1 MLPTEI
7 PSRAIRLEI
16 DSAVADLS
24 GVVKVGNYLL
34 LGNDEGHR
42 LLVCR
47 PGEATD
53 TWVVAHSL
61 EISAAKDETDI
72 EALTYADGF
81 VYVIGSH
88 SLRRRSLRRES
99 LTIKQ
104 NRKRFARVDLQKAR
118 NRLYRISFD
127 KRTGRLGRPE
137 SISLSK
143 RLRKDVFLGPFTQ
156 IASKENGVDIE
167 GIAMHQGR
175 LFVGFRGPVLRHGLV
190 PVMMLDYGHP
200 KRYELR
206 FVDLNGQGIRD
217 MVSLGDALLLLT
229 GPVGSAP
236 GSYRLW
242 LWDGRDQMPGSDACI
257 RAAAYLGDV
266 AVPPGGRA
274 EGLALLEAQGDHVEL
289 MLVIDGLG
297 SQRAQR
303 INVVVPPLS

>member
-1 MLPTEI
+1 MVSTEI
-7 PSRAIRLEI
+7 PGRAIRLEI
-16 DSAVADLS
+16 DSAVDDLS

-42 LLVCR
+42 LLVCQ
-47 PGEATD
+47 PGDRSD
-53 TWVVAHSL
+53 TWTVAHSL
-61 EISAAKDETDI
+61 ELSAARDETDI

-88 SLRRRSLRRES
+88 SLRRRSLRREA
-99 LTIKQ
+99 LTVKQ
-104 NRKRFARVDLQKAR
+104 NRKRFSRVDLQKAR
-118 NRLYRISFD
+118 NHLYRIPFD

-137 SISLSK
+137 SISLWK
-143 RLRKDVFLGPFTQ
+143 RLRKDVFLGPFTR

-190 PVMMLDYGHP
+190 PVMMLDYAHP

-217 MVSLGDALLLLT
+217 MVSLGDALLLLS

-236 GSYRLW
+236 GPYRLW
-242 LWDGRDQMPGSDACI
+242 LWDGRDQMPGSDACV
-257 RAAAYLGDV
+257 RAAEHLGDV

-274 EGLALLEAQGDHVEL
+274 EGLALLEAQGDQVEL
-289 MLVIDGLG
+289 MLVIDGVG

-303 INVVVPPLS
+303 INVVVPPLG